1 MNMNTNLENL
11 MDSLDLIEGK
21 LLKELE
27 EMISKHEA
35 QDEDLSDDAIELMT
49 IKSAIRRCFSD
60 IWKLTDDAS
69 ELDILIPIRSS
80 KE

>member
-11 MDSLDLIEGK
+11 MDRLDLIENK
-21 LLKELE
+21 LSE
-27 EMISKHEA
+27 EIESMIKKHEIES
-35 QDEDLSDDAIELMT
+35 EDLSDDAIKLMT

-69 ELDILIPIRSS
+69 EFDI
-80 KE
+80 KD